1 MHKVFIILRSV
12 TLAYAQSLS
21 LSQFGQVK
29 KDIPGVHSSCAN
41 FLHNWHSTHTS
52 RDLLSS
58 NGSPQIIQGHFSSSL
73 LDDDIR
79 GFFTADFDFP
89 FDGFVTRL
97 VRFGRRA
104 FGAC

>member
-1 MHKVFIILRSV
+1 MHKVLLRSV

-21 LSQFGQVK
+21 MSQFGQVK

-41 FLHNWHSTHTS
+41 FFLHNWHSTHTS

-79 GFFTADFDFP
+79 GFFTADLDFP
-89 FDGFVTRL
+89 FDGFVTRF
-97 VRFGRRA
+97 VRFGRCA